1 MHTIRSLHR
10 GLLALKILNMKRKL
24 SVAEMAREID
34 LPRTTTYRILENLR
48 SIGYL
53 YREEKDGRY
62 GLTIQVK
69 NLSSGFYDSAWLSET
84 IKPLAIDLAKTVIWP
99 VSIMTPRNTRM
110 SLRFTT
116 DTDSPLALDYY
127 SEGLKLPVLS
137 TASGHVYMAHCNRL
151 EREVVIESLRREE
164 SEETNALVRN
174 SAALDQLIANVRDQG
189 YALNIRSPRSAEPGK
204 TNTIALP
211 VIRDGTFL
219 CALAMRYIAS
229 AMSID
234 ELKERYLPTL
244 LDYRDQMQ
252 DGVNRSQAF

>member
-10 GLLALKILNMKRKL
+10 GLLALKILNTKRKL

-53 YREEKDGRY
+53 YRDENDGRY

-69 NLSSGFYDSAWLSET
+69 NLSSGFYESAWLSET
-84 IKPLAIDLAKTVIWP
+84 VKPLAVDLGKTVIWP
-99 VSIMTPRNTRM
+99 ISIIAPRNNRM

-127 SEGLKLPVLS
+127 SEGLKLPILS
-137 TASGHVYMAHCNRL
+137 TASGHVYLATCNEL
-151 EREVVIESLRREE
+151 EQEVVIKAISREPE
-164 SEETNALVRN
+164 DETNILARQPERLKQI
-174 SAALDQLIANVRDQG
+174 LANVQEQG
-189 YALNIRSPRSAEPGK
+189 YALNIRSPRAIEPGK

-211 VIRDGTFL
+211 IMRDGHFL
-219 CALAMRYIAS
+219 AALAMRYIAS
-229 AMSID
+229 AMTLS

-244 LDYRDQMQ
+244 LDYQNQMQ
-252 DGVNRSQAF
+252 KELAAN